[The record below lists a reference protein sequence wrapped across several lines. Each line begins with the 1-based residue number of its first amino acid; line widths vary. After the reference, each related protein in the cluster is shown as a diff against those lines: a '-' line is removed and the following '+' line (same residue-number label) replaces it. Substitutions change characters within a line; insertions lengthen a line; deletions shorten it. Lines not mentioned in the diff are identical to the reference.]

1 MQDLIKK
8 HRYNTSYE
16 PQNSVIFLEQFTP
29 LKFVNVNY
37 FEEHL
42 FHLEVE
48 TKLKIHSKIKPTLPD
63 KFFDGAETVSTGSLV
78 QFQLVRS
85 PV

>member
-8 HRYNTSYE
+8 
-16 PQNSVIFLEQFTP
+16 L
-29 LKFVNVNY
+29 
-37 FEEHL
+37 EEHL
-42 FHLEVE
+42 FRLEVE

-63 KFFDGAETVSTGSLV
+63 EVFNGEKVSTGSLV
-78 QFQLVRS
+78 QFQLLRS